1 MSRIFLSSSNLN
13 LLHLPQPLFSP
24 LASIFSNHLQ
34 PLTIFLPPTSSAL
47 VLISGLSRMNDAK
60 TQSFLKRIV
69 ALVVM
74 QKMVIVKQAEAGNK
88 AVGRFS
94 NGHSQ
99 LPEDLKV
106 LD

>member
-1 MSRIFLSSSNLN
+1 
-13 LLHLPQPLFSP
+13 
-24 LASIFSNHLQ
+24 
-34 PLTIFLPPTSSAL
+34 
-47 VLISGLSRMNDAK
+47 MNDAK

-69 ALVVM
+69 ASFVM

-99 LPEDLKV
+99 LPEDLQV
-106 LD
+106 FD